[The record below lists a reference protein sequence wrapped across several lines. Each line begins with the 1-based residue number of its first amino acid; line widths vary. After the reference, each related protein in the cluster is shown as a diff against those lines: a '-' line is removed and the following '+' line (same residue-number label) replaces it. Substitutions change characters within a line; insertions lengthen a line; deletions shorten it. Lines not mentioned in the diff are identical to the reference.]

1 MADVRDIQMNFTA
14 NTSQAEAAINKL
26 KDSTERAAVGLDKQA
41 KSSGTAT
48 NALTN
53 FNRIVQDAPFGI
65 MGIANN
71 IDPMVQSFQKL
82 KAETGSTS
90 GAFKAMA
97 STLAGPMGLLF
108 GVNLAVLAIQVL
120 PGLFSKV
127 SASLSGTT
135 EKMRKLT
142 EATKAQAIFSNDTM
156 IKNFGEAKAVE
167 ELGKQLL
174 KTNANSR
181 ERREVLSQ
189 LKAINPEI
197 VKGIDEHTTSEKKL
211 REAVQG
217 ATVAVWDK
225 IEAQLTDIFLA
236 PTYLKLAE
244 GTAKFSAAFQ
254 KQSAA
259 SKGAWDKNNPTTDEQ
274 FMQANRE
281 MDAAR
286 LQLDKINST
295 FKKEVQAGT
304 ANVKNLMLAL
314 GGSMAGSTPSKDGKS
329 GSGSSG
335 GAKGALLDLKESIF
349 EMIKTDQLLGRL
361 TTDSNF
367 AKYIEQLTAELAKY
381 KEGTPEFNKTL
392 EGIIELKKQQALV
405 FQMRGVMAGE
415 DSLKMQL
422 KWGDQQSYWAVKGLQ
437 GISGDEIRKLD
448 GVKTYSPREVDVPSL
463 DLVKDKNNILL
474 KEGAKAAKKQYD
486 LYKDYFI
493 DPFVSS
499 FQGEFSKAWNS
510 IFGEANSL
518 LEKFI
523 QSLGESL
530 FNKAVGSAASG
541 ILGMIFPGFNLLE
554 AAVGGFGGGDRATV
568 NQIIMDGELIATQKQ
583 ANRTQAIINRQ
594 NALR

>member
-14 NTSQAEAAINKL
+14 NTSQAEQAIQRLKNETDKAA
-26 KDSTERAAVGLDKQA
+26 SSLDKQT
-41 KSSGTAT
+41 KSSGSAT

-53 FNRIVQDAPFGI
+53 FNRIVQDSPYGLI
-65 MGIANN
+65 GIANN

-120 PGLFSKV
+120 PGLFTKV
-127 SASLSGTT
+127 SAALSGTT
-135 EKMRKLT
+135 EKMKKLT
-142 EATKAQAIFSNDTM
+142 DATKAQAIFSNDTM

-181 ERREVLSQ
+181 ERKEVLSQ

-197 VKGIDEHTTSEKKL
+197 IKGIDEHTTSEKKL
-211 REAVQG
+211 KEAIQK

-225 IEAQLTDIFLA
+225 VEAQLTDIFLA
-236 PTYLKLAE
+236 PSYAKLAE
-244 GTAKFSAAFQ
+244 GYSKFGAAFQ

-259 SKGAWDKNNPTTDEQ
+259 NKGAWDKDNPTTDEQ
-274 FMQANRE
+274 FRQANRD
-281 MDAAR
+281 MDAAK
-286 LQLDKINST
+286 LGLAKVTDT
-295 FKKEVQAGT
+295 FKKDFAMAST
-304 ANVKNLMLAL
+304 TVKNMVGAL
-314 GGSMAGSTPSKDGKS
+314 GGSMAGDSPSKDGKS
-329 GSGSSG
+329 GSGG
-335 GAKGALLDLKESIF
+335 VKGTLSDLKDSIF

-367 AKYIEQLTAELAKY
+367 TKYIDQLTTELAKY

-392 EGIIELKKQQALV
+392 EGIIELKKQRALI
-405 FQMRGVMAGE
+405 FQMRASDTGVSGFSGSDIAGIGRAAFFPQ
-415 DSLKMQL
+415 MR
-422 KWGDQQSYWAVKGLQ
+422 
-437 GISGDEIRKLD
+437 DE
-448 GVKTYSPREVDVPSL
+448 VNL
-463 DLVKDKNNILL
+463 DLVKDKNNLL
-474 KEGAKAAKKQYD
+474 IKEGAKQAKAQYAV
-486 LYKDYFI
+486 YKDYFI

-523 QSLGESL
+523 QSLSESL

-568 NQIIMDGELIATQKQ
+568 NQIVIDGELIATQKQ
-583 ANRTQAIINRQ
+583 ATRIKAQLDRQAS
-594 NALR
+594 LR